1 MRGLGEHHALQVF
14 LLGMPYYNDTVEYSG
29 SDRIS
34 DCGYSDAVEGG
45 YRHDQHVSR

>member
-1 MRGLGEHHALQVF
+1 MRCKCSCLECHTITTLSNIQAAI
-14 LLGMPYYNDTVEYSG
+14 
-29 SDRIS
+29 RIS